1 MRVEQS
7 SAQLAMLY
15 ANVNYKDGPYKV
27 FDFMPHQVEP
37 LISLERAMES
47 WA

>member
-15 ANVNYKDGPYKV
+15 ANINYKDGPYKV
-27 FDFMPHQVEP
+27 FDFMPHEVEP
-37 LISLERAMES
+37 PISLERAMES